1 VTIADRTRVQ
11 FKLEPPDYWPA
22 SERWPSLQTGHIRNS
37 FEGGMHPA
45 GGRDMYVIE
54 LDRGG
59 VAFTDERSFVVMPPA
74 RRQVLPV
81 GASDGLNDWDAD
93 QRPYDAALRIIA
105 DLHAAY
111 APDTNYSIG
120 RGATEDIVTLIHP
133 GGGRRDL
140 TLTFRTFGSVS
151 VVSGD
156 ADPVTLFTEAYA
168 GGIEAARV
176 WMHQIRDTA

>member
-1 VTIADRTRVQ
+1 MTIADRTRVQ

-22 SERWPSLQTGHIRNS
+22 TERWPSLQTGHIRNS
-37 FEGGMHPA
+37 FAGGIHPA

-54 LDRGG
+54 LDRGD
-59 VAFTDERSFVVMPPA
+59 VAFTDDRAFVVMPPA

-81 GASDGLNDWDAD
+81 PADTLNDWDAEE
-93 QRPYDAALRIIA
+93 RPYDAALRIIA

-120 RGATEDIVTLIHP
+120 RGAGEDIVTLIHP

-140 TLTFRTFGSVS
+140 TLTFRSHGSVS
-151 VVSGD
+151 VVSGE
-156 ADPVTLFTEAYA
+156 AKPVTLFTEAYA

-176 WMHQIRDTA
+176 WLHQYGDKRP